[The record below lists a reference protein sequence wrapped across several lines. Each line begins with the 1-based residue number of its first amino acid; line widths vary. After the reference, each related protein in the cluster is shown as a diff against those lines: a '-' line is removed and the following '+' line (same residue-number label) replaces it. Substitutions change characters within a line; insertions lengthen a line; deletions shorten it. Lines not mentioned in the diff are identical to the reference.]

1 MKNYLTGAVIKT
13 LFILSTTSLFY
24 SCLSMNPQ
32 KEGTRPPSHEDF
44 TRLLQQ
50 VVDEKGNVDYQEVK
64 KQMDVLKAY
73 NETLSDNPPN
83 DTWTE
88 QDQLAYWI
96 NVYNAFTLQLVAE
109 NYPVESI
116 KDIGSKFQIPFVNTP
131 WDIKFVRIGDEMLDL
146 NNVEHDI
153 LRKKFKEPRIHFAV
167 NCASVSCP
175 VLRNEAYEA
184 AKLERQLTEQAQ
196 IFLQDLD
203 KNDFSDPASPKLSKL
218 FQWFKGDFT
227 KNGSVIDFIF
237 QNGGIRID
245 KSASINY
252 LEYNWSLNEK

>member
-1 MKNYLTGAVIKT
+1 MKIYLKGTAIKT
-13 LFILSTTSLFY
+13 LFILSTMSLIY

-32 KEGTRPPSHEDF
+32 KEGTRPPSHMEF

-50 VVDEKGNVDYQEVK
+50 VVDEKGNVDYPMVK
-64 KQMDVLKAY
+64 QQLKALKAY

-88 QDQLAYWI
+88 QEQLAYWI

-116 KDIGSKFQIPFVNTP
+116 KDIGSKIQIPFVNTP

-146 NNVEHDI
+146 NNVEHGI
-153 LRKKFKEPRIHFAV
+153 LRKKFEEPRIHFAV

-184 AKLERQLTEQAQ
+184 SKLERQLTEQAQ
-196 IFLQDLD
+196 RFLKDSE
-203 KNDFSDPASPKLSKL
+203 KNDFSDPANPNLSKL

-227 KNGSVIDFIF
+227 KKGTVNDFIF